1 LVKSAPSG
9 GSGGHL
15 ARQER
20 RLRPTATSL
29 AVSGSASHSRLLL
42 TSETLITRSEIGD
55 EDKRASGG
63 TLRVEIRQEAQFR
76 TVSSPPQSW
85 SATNASDRG
94 RVNIL
99 VYPFHKVPDP
109 PSARQAQ
116 MSSHLVRN
124 PNSGIP
130 GLLPGFTSKTSVMAE
145 PSMQPPDTDPR
156 KFVSA
161 SITRWL
167 LTGWGADS

>member
-1 LVKSAPSG
+1 
-9 GSGGHL
+9 
-15 ARQER
+15 
-20 RLRPTATSL
+20 
-29 AVSGSASHSRLLL
+29 
-42 TSETLITRSEIGD
+42 
-55 EDKRASGG
+55 
-63 TLRVEIRQEAQFR
+63 
-76 TVSSPPQSW
+76 
-85 SATNASDRG
+85 
-94 RVNIL
+94 VNIL
-99 VYPFHKVPDP
+99 VYPFHKDPDP

-145 PSMQPPDTDPR
+145 PSMQPPDPDPR